1 MPVKITDLT
10 ASTTITSNDLIQIID
25 SDDITFSPT
34 GTNKKI
40 TAGNAANQL
49 ANLITSVPPI
59 VVSALSTK
67 ANLSSPTFSGNVV
80 LPDTTGIGPVN
91 GAEIGRLSGVTS
103 GIQGQLDLKA
113 PLASPAFTG
122 TVSGITA
129 TMVGLGAVTN
139 ESKATMFASPTFTE
153 TVTLPS
159 TTSIGSVT
167 SAEIG
172 HLDGVTSPI
181 QTQLNNRVSSISGT
195 SPIVVTGTTT
205 PTISLGVVPTDKGGA
220 GTTNGILKANGSGT
234 VSSAVDGT
242 DYFSP
247 NTLKNSPAAAKAW
260 VNFNGLPAASIVKG
274 PIGTTSGNG
283 LRAAGSDLVLITA
296 NNHGLPN
303 GHIIYVNAVGSGN
316 TGIAAGAYTIVFID
330 VNTFRIQTPGK
341 TGVLSSSAITYTA
354 HTITKSGTAGSNTV
368 ATIQSPNHGLPTGHV
383 VHVTGITG
391 ITTAAY
397 TISGVQPHSFN
408 ITVTANT
415 TPLTN
420 AAIVYTA
427 HTVSR
432 PVGSAIATIRSAN
445 HGLVDGESIFV
456 PASTGIVS
464 AYYKIEERIDAN
476 SFKVTTAATTG
487 ITNAALT
494 YNAYLT
500 SSMVRSSYNVSL
512 IRKDAVGR
520 FYIKFALPMTN
531 PNYCVQ
537 VSGTVSATDGS
548 SARSSAPYGFTNEGF
563 KLQTDT
569 DSDTTGEDWAVI
581 CATVFGN

>member
-10 ASTTITSNDLIQIID
+10 TSTTITGNDYIQIID
-25 SDDITFSPT
+25 SDDVTTMGSPT

-40 TAGNAANQL
+40 TASNAANQL
-49 ANLITSVPPI
+49 ANLITSVPTI
-59 VVSALSTK
+59 MIGALSTK
-67 ANLSSPTFSGNVV
+67 ANLASPTFSGIVS
-80 LPDTTGIGPVN
+80 LPNTTTIGAVN
-91 GAEIGRLSGVTS
+91 GDEIGHLSGVTNN
-103 GIQGQLDLKA
+103 IQGQLNLKA
-113 PLASPAFTG
+113 PINNPTFTG
-122 TVSGITA
+122 TVSGISA
-129 TMVGLGAVTN
+129 TMVGLGNVTN
-139 ESKATMFASPTFTE
+139 ESKATMFASPTFTG

-159 TTSIGSVT
+159 TTSIGSVS

-172 HLDGVTSPI
+172 HLDGVTGPI

-260 VNFNGLPAASIVKG
+260 VNFNGTSAGAVAKVPVAA
-274 PIGTTSGNG
+274 TSGTVT
-283 LRAAGSDLVLITA
+283 RVAGTAVAIITRV
-296 NNHGLPN
+296 NHGLPN
-303 GHIIYVNAVGSGN
+303 GYTINV
-316 TGIAAGAYTIVFID
+316 TGITGITGGAYAITLNGPDAFSI
-330 VNTFRIQTPGK
+330 TTTGQT
-341 TGVLSSSAITYTA
+341 TALNSVAITYTA
-354 HTITKSGTAGSNTV
+354 RTVTKSGTAGSNTV
-368 ATIQSPNHGLPTGHV
+368 ATIRSVNHGLPTGHV

-391 ITTAAY
+391 IAAGAY
-397 TISGVQPHSFN
+397 VISGVQPNTFD

-415 TPLTN
+415 TVLN
-420 AAIVYTA
+420 SAAIVYTA

-432 PVGSAIATIRSAN
+432 PAGSAIATIRSVN
-445 HGLVDGESIFV
+445 HGLADGESIYV

-464 AYYKIEERIDAN
+464 SYYTITRIDAN
-476 SFKVTTAATTG
+476 SFTVTTAANTVL
-487 ITNAALT
+487 TNAALT
-494 YNAYLT
+494 YDAYLT

-520 FYIKFALPMTN
+520 YFVKFTTPMTDS
-531 PNYCVQ
+531 NYCAI
-537 VSGTVSATDGS
+537 VSGTLSATDGS

-569 DSDTTGEDWAVI
+569 DTDVTGEDWAVI

>member
-25 SDDITFSPT
+25 SDDITFAPT

-40 TAGNAANQL
+40 TAGNAANQF
-49 ANLITSVPPI
+49 ANLITSVPPV

-67 ANLSSPTFSGNVV
+67 ANLNSPTFSGNVV
-80 LPDTTGIGPVN
+80 LPDTTAIGPVN
-91 GAEIGRLSGVTS
+91 SAEIGRLSGVIS

-113 PLASPAFTG
+113 PLASPTFTG

-139 ESKATMFASPTFTE
+139 ESKATMFASPTFTG

-159 TTSIGSVT
+159 TTSIGPVT

-205 PTISLGVVPTDKGGA
+205 PTISLDVVPTDKGGA

-283 LRAAGSDLVLITA
+283 LRAAGSDLVLITV

-354 HTITKSGTAGSNTV
+354 HTITKSGTAGQNTV
-368 ATIQSPNHGLPTGHV
+368 ATIRSPNHGLPTGHV
-383 VHVTGITG
+383 VHVTAITG
-391 ITTAAY
+391 IAAGAY
-397 TISGVQPHSFN
+397 VISEVQPHSFN
-408 ITVTANT
+408 IAVTANT
-415 TPLTN
+415 TAITN
-420 AAIVYTA
+420 SAIVYTA

-432 PVGSAIATIRSAN
+432 PAGSAIATIRSVN
-445 HGLVDGESIFV
+445 HGLVDGESIDV
-456 PASTGIVS
+456 PGSTGIVS
-464 AYYKIEERIDAN
+464 AYYTITRIDAN
-476 SFKVTTAATTG
+476 SFTVTTAATTVL
-487 ITNAALT
+487 TNVALT

-512 IRKDAVGR
+512 IRKDAIGR
-520 FYIKFALPMTN
+520 YFVKFATASTN
-531 PNYCVQ
+531 QNYCAI
-537 VSGTVSATDGS
+537 VSGTLNATDGS

-569 DSDTTGEDWAVI
+569 DTDTIGEDWAVI